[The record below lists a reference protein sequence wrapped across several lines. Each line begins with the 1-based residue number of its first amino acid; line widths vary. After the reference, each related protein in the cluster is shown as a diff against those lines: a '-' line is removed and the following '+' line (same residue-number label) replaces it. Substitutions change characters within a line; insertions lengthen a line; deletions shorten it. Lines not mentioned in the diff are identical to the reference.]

1 MKPTPKD
8 IEAAGIQAGEKHS
21 GNSEV
26 RSEFAERA
34 GRVLAER
41 LECRAEQ
48 GARGSEAAASR
59 GAASGAAIGSEMPD
73 AAAEAGVCAL
83 CGRQVAAEECVRPD
97 EYRSPQRELLLRWI
111 AMEMQGFDGAARCH
125 RQCLQEAERRMQGAQ
140 LRRENGVLFFVDLS
154 LGRTPILPTPMR
166 MNADL
171 RFTGRGVTIAFIDSG
186 FYPHTDLTHPSHRL
200 LAIYDAVRGREVRSI
215 ERMAANDPPVEAWH
229 GTMAAATAAGSGMAS
244 GGEYHGIACESRL
257 VLVKAMTRRY
267 RIRTPQVLRALE
279 WVRENRERFDI
290 RVVNMSLGVDE
301 TTDSMHHPVIALVE
315 ELSAMGV
322 VMVAASGNNPANPIK
337 PPGAAPSAITVGGYN
352 DHNSTEWM
360 RREVWHSSYGNTPGH
375 VRKPELLA
383 PAIWVAAPILPRTA
397 VKREADALFRLA
409 GSGDAELMALIPP
422 LAGATA
428 VAKELRAAS
437 DPLAARGIV
446 LARIAA
452 EKMITADYKH
462 VDGTS
467 FAAPI
472 VSSVVAQM
480 LEARPDLT
488 PEQVKRILCATA
500 MPIANVPQEVQGYG
514 VADAAAA
521 VRMVLSLPG
530 AGGLEPGM
538 QRVSE

>member
-1 MKPTPKD
+1 M
-8 IEAAGIQAGEKHS
+8 EAGGKQSAKEEAHS
-21 GNSEV
+21 G
-26 RSEFAERA
+26 FAERA

-41 LECRAEQ
+41 LERRAEPD
-48 GARGSEAAASR
+48 AS
-59 GAASGAAIGSEMPD
+59 GSGAAAAVSGTPD
-73 AAAEAGVCAL
+73 AAAEAGTCVL
-83 CGRQVAAEECVRPD
+83 CGREVAGGESVRLD
-97 EYRSPQRELLLRWI
+97 AYRSPQRELLLRWI
-111 AMEMQGFDGAARCH
+111 AGEMPALDGAALFHRRC
-125 RQCLQEAERRMQGAQ
+125 LEDAERRMQQAQ
-140 LRRENGVLFFVDLS
+140 TRRENGVLFFVDLA

-200 LAIYDAVRGREVRSI
+200 LAIYDAVRGREIRSI

-229 GTMAAATAAGSGMAS
+229 GTMAAATAAGSGTAS
-244 GGEYHGIACESRL
+244 GGEYRGIACESRL
-257 VLVKAMTRRY
+257 VLVRAMTRRY
-267 RIRTPQVLRALE
+267 RIRTPQVVRALE
-279 WVRENRERFDI
+279 WVRENRRRLDI

-301 TTDSMHHPVIALVE
+301 TTDSLQHPVIALVE

-360 RREVWHSSYGNTPGH
+360 RREVWHSSYGNTPGQ

-409 GSGDAELMALIPP
+409 GSGDAELMALIPS

-428 VAKELRAAS
+428 VARELRTAQ

-446 LARIAA
+446 LARIAS

-488 PEQVKRILCATA
+488 PVQVKQILCATA
-500 MPIANVPQEVQGYG
+500 APIANVPQEVQGYG
-514 VADAAAA
+514 VVDAAAA

-538 QRVSE
+538 RAVSE